1 MLPPKTPEIVF
12 ATGWGSDRAARQT
25 SKMECRKGRRL
36 GASRSSTMTCKDK
49 CSTSYAYE
57 RPWQPTRSAS
67 AGRRLHPGGP
77 ICPST
82 QPIRPNRSKGLHKDR
97 ITRVRPR
104 RQNSS
109 WVRTRRKV
117 LTQGKQQDV
126 KPMLLKKTTGVSSE
140 GGTPSRT
147 MNETLLKLHSR
158 QLVSTVTA
166 MP

>member
-1 MLPPKTPEIVF
+1 
-12 ATGWGSDRAARQT
+12 
-25 SKMECRKGRRL
+25 
-36 GASRSSTMTCKDK
+36 
-49 CSTSYAYE
+49 
-57 RPWQPTRSAS
+57 
-67 AGRRLHPGGP
+67 
-77 ICPST
+77 
-82 QPIRPNRSKGLHKDR
+82 
-97 ITRVRPR
+97 
-104 RQNSS
+104 
-109 WVRTRRKV
+109 V